1 MNKSTPVVA
10 DKGLFG
16 AIIEGEWKQRLDI
29 VVGTVMELSGT
40 SDPRR
45 MVEIFGERVGS
56 LILRDRS
63 MSLSRRGLPLPKYR
77 ITRYSEWEDAADP
90 WTDPEKLPVLEGGLI
105 GELIFGNQPKIL
117 EDFEIDEADPA
128 AEYFQGIH
136 SMMVLPQYD
145 QGEALNMT
153 ILMSEDTHGFSA
165 ETLPEAVWTSN
176 LLGRAVHNLRVGEEL
191 KEAYRI
197 IDEEMK
203 IVSNIQHSLL
213 PQSLPEIPGMDL
225 AVHYQTT
232 QHAGGDY
239 YDFFSLPDGRWGIF
253 IADVCG
259 HGPAAAVL
267 MAITHAVA
275 HDFAEHASEP
285 GRFLDH
291 INRTL
296 YERYTKD
303 SKSFVTAFYGVY
315 DPKTRCMTYARA
327 GHDEPRIRR
336 SANGAIETFESS
348 GNLPLGVSPKETHDE
363 YTKTLRPG
371 DLILFYT
378 DGITEAKNP
387 QGELFGTDRIDTVL
401 GTTPGDAKS
410 LKRDLLDAVARF
422 ADGTSIDDDQTFLV
436 AHLL

>member
-1 MNKSTPVVA
+1 MNKSTSLIS

-16 AIIEGEWKQRLDI
+16 TIIEGEWKERLDI
-29 VVGTVMELSGT
+29 VVDTVKELSGT

-45 MVEIFGERVGS
+45 MLEIFGERVGS
-56 LILRDRS
+56 LIQRDRS
-63 MSLSRRGLPLPKYR
+63 MSLSRRGLPSPKYR

-105 GELIFGNQPKIL
+105 GELMFGNQPKLL
-117 EDFEIDEADPA
+117 EEFEIDESDPA
-128 AEYFQGIH
+128 AEYFQGIR
-136 SMMVLPQYD
+136 SILVLPQYD

-153 ILMSEDTHGFSA
+153 ILMSEDPHGFSA
-165 ETLPEAVWTSN
+165 ENLPEAVWTSN

-203 IVSNIQHSLL
+203 IVSDIQHSLL

-225 AVHYQTT
+225 AVHYLTT
-232 QHAGGDY
+232 QRAGGDY
-239 YDFFSLPDGRWGIF
+239 YDFFPLPDGRWGIF

-267 MAITHAVA
+267 MAITHAIA
-275 HDFAEHASEP
+275 HDYAEHASKP
-285 GRFLDH
+285 GQFLDH

-315 DPKTRCMTYARA
+315 DPVSRCMTYSRA

-336 SANGAIETFESS
+336 GADGVIDTFESS

-363 YTKTLRPG
+363 YTKTLHSG

-387 QGELFGTDRIDTVL
+387 QGELFGTDRIDAVF
-401 GTTPGDAKS
+401 GTTAGDAKS
-410 LKRDLLDAVARF
+410 LKRDLLDAVAKF
-422 ADGTSIDDDQTFLV
+422 ADGASIDDDQTFLV
-436 AHLL
+436 AHLR

>member
-1 MNKSTPVVA
+1 MNKPSSIIS

-16 AIIEGEWKQRLDI
+16 TIIEGEWKERLDI
-29 VVGTVMELSGT
+29 VVGTVKQLSST
-40 SDPRR
+40 TDPRR

-56 LILRDRS
+56 LIQRDRS
-63 MSLSRRGLPLPKYR
+63 ISLSRRGLPLPRYR
-77 ITRYSEWEDAADP
+77 ITRYSGWENAADP
-90 WTDPEKLPVLEGGLI
+90 WTDPEKLPVLEGGII
-105 GELIFGNQPKIL
+105 GELIFGNEPKLL
-117 EDFEIDEADPA
+117 EDFQIDEADPA

-136 SMMVLPQYD
+136 SILVLPQYD

-153 ILMSEDTHGFSA
+153 LLMSEDAHGFSA
-165 ETLPEAVWTSN
+165 ENLPEAVWTSN

-203 IVSNIQHSLL
+203 IVSDIQHSLL
-213 PQSLPEIPGMDL
+213 PQTLPKIPGMDL

-232 QHAGGDY
+232 QRAGGDY
-239 YDFFSLPDGRWGIF
+239 YDFFALEDGRWGIF

-275 HDFAEHASEP
+275 HDYIEHAAEP
-285 GRFLDH
+285 GQFLDH

-296 YERYTKD
+296 YQRYTKD

-336 SANGAIETFESS
+336 STDGAIETFESS
-348 GNLPLGVSPKETHDE
+348 GNLPLGISPKEIHTE
-363 YTKTLRPG
+363 YTKCLHPG

-387 QGELFGTDRIDTVL
+387 QGELFGTERIDAVL
-401 GTTPGDAKS
+401 GATPGNAKS
-410 LKRDLLDAVARF
+410 LKHDLLDAVAKF
-422 ADGTSIDDDQTFLV
+422 TEGVAIDDDQTFLV
-436 AHLL
+436 AHLR

>member
-1 MNKSTPVVA
+1 MNKSTPAIA
-10 DKGLFG
+10 DKGIFG
-16 AIIEGEWKQRLDI
+16 TIIEGEWKQRLDI
-29 VVGTVMELSGT
+29 VVGTVKQLST
-40 SDPRR
+40 TTDPRR
-45 MVEIFGERVGS
+45 MVEIFGERVGG
-56 LILRDRS
+56 LIQRDRS

-77 ITRYSEWEDAADP
+77 IARYSEWEDAADP

-117 EDFEIDEADPA
+117 EDFEIDESDPA

-136 SMMVLPQYD
+136 SIMVLPQYD

-153 ILMSEDTHGFSA
+153 LLMSEDAHGFSA

-203 IVSNIQHSLL
+203 IVSDIQHSLL

-232 QHAGGDY
+232 QRAGGDY

-275 HDFAEHASEP
+275 HDYAEHASEP

-296 YERYTKD
+296 FERYTKD

-336 SANGAIETFESS
+336 SADGVIETFESS

-387 QGELFGTDRIDTVL
+387 QGELFGTERIDAVF
-401 GTTPGDAKS
+401 GTTAGDAKS
-410 LKRDLLDAVARF
+410 LKRDLLDAVAKF
-422 ADGTSIDDDQTFLV
+422 ADGSNIDDDQTFLV
-436 AHLL
+436 AHLR